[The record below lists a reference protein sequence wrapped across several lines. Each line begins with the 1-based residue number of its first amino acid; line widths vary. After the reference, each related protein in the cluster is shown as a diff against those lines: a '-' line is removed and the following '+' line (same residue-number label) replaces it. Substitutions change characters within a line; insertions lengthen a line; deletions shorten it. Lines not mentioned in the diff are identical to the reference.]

1 MLKKAKLATKIALI
15 ISILLIIVFTALI
28 GFTLVF
34 SGAAIK
40 GTISAELDELSYSN
54 GMQVQS
60 ILNSAI
66 SATTDIEMYLTRTY
80 QQAKENPKPTSAA
93 SSQSSL
99 YGMTISESRSDMEKY
114 ITETARNA
122 VMSNPDIVGVSVMFE
137 PYKFEDGVASYSFYV
152 DESIGNKKIAPFA
165 LYSTYS
171 QEPFYIEA
179 LAAKTMILTDPYE
192 FNGTKV
198 VTIAKPVIL
207 DDQVQ
212 CVVSADINV
221 TNFDKLQMIN
231 GRYPTMYST
240 IYNENGIIVY
250 DTDDINDVGKY
261 VGDFFSNQTEL
272 DAVLAN
278 FAKGEAF
285 TIETVRENGVKVT
298 RFYNPI
304 VVGDYHWW
312 TLTALA
318 TTDMNHTVNTTGL
331 WLIAMSLAS
340 LVLILLVVVTTL
352 RTTLRP
358 IQTVVQAAND
368 IASGNFDI
376 HLTAKS
382 QDEIGILTK
391 TFSNTAD
398 TLKTV
403 IADISRVLNT
413 LAEKNL
419 DVTTEASYVGD
430 LATIEHSM
438 QNIISNL
445 NSVMGNINQSADQVS
460 SGSGQVSSGA
470 QALSQGA
477 TEQASSIEELS
488 ATINEISGSAA
499 QANQLMN
506 RVGGEIEQSNRQMQD
521 MMSAMNDI
529 STRASEISKI
539 IKTIDDIAFQTNI
552 LALNAAVEAARAG
565 AAGKGF

>member
-1 MLKKAKLATKIALI
+1 
-15 ISILLIIVFTALI
+15 
-28 GFTLVF
+28 
-34 SGAAIK
+34 
-40 GTISAELDELSYSN
+40 
-54 GMQVQS
+54 
-60 ILNSAI
+60 
-66 SATTDIEMYLTRTY
+66 
-80 QQAKENPKPTSAA
+80 
-93 SSQSSL
+93 
-99 YGMTISESRSDMEKY
+99 
-114 ITETARNA
+114 
-122 VMSNPDIVGVSVMFE
+122 
-137 PYKFEDGVASYSFYV
+137 
-152 DESIGNKKIAPFA
+152 
-165 LYSTYS
+165 
-171 QEPFYIEA
+171 
-179 LAAKTMILTDPYE
+179 
-192 FNGTKV
+192 
-198 VTIAKPVIL
+198 
-207 DDQVQ
+207 
-212 CVVSADINV
+212 
-221 TNFDKLQMIN
+221 
-231 GRYPTMYST
+231 MYST

-488 ATINEISGSAA
+488 ATINEIS
-499 QANQLMN
+499 NQVKSCTGQPADEPCG
-506 RVGGEIEQSNRQMQD
+506 RGD
-521 MMSAMNDI
+521 
-529 STRASEISKI
+529 
-539 IKTIDDIAFQTNI
+539 
-552 LALNAAVEAARAG
+552 
-565 AAGKGF
+565 